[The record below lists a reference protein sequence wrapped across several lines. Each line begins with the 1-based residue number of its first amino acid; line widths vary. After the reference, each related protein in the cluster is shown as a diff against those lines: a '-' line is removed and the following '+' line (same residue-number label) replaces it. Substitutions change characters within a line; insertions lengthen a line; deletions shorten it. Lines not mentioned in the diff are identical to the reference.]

1 MALARGR
8 AVHRR
13 RGAKFVF
20 GALALVVCLGVV
32 TVARAGN
39 IQKLLVGATA
49 HLIAK
54 SVPDK
59 FKNPAPQGPVATP
72 ITVLVMGTEAPLGY
86 DGQNLTDSMMV
97 VSYNPTTDT
106 VSLLSIP
113 RDLWVDIPGEGYQ
126 RINTAYENGGVARA
140 ELAVEQWVGVP
151 VEYFAIVNYTS
162 FTDLVNAVGCVEIDV
177 PKTIHDPTYP
187 APNEKGYIDLTIPA
201 GEQCMNGT
209 TALEYIR
216 ERHDL
221 PLGDLSR
228 EADQQQMLLALKGAL
243 LQPKNLLKLPTIVH
257 DVFGLVQTNYPYAD
271 AVNIAEKVLNMPS
284 SSLREAV
291 PGDCPTSAEET
302 QDPALCNAVTAWVTP
317 GKADVLIPN
326 EGDMH
331 TLVHETFPYLM
342 QDMAEASVQVYN
354 GTDQSGLADYY
365 TAVLQG
371 MGVTTKTAAD
381 APAALG
387 GATATSTVVYV
398 NSHLLHTPP
407 IEAYILAQS
416 LGAPVVSRALPG
428 SAGID
433 IVLGASFPH
442 WQVPTQPA
450 SLAGPGIG

>member
-1 MALARGR
+1 M
-8 AVHRR
+8 V
-13 RGAKFVF
+13 V
-20 GALALVVCLGVV
+20 ALVGVV
-32 TVARAGN
+32 TVARAGGVK
-39 IQKLLVGATA
+39 KLLLGVTA
-49 HLIAK
+49 RVIAK
-54 SVPDK
+54 TLPDK
-59 FKNPAPQGPVATP
+59 TKNPAPHGPVAAP

-106 VSLLSIP
+106 VSLLSVP

-126 RINTAYENGGVARA
+126 RINTAYEDGGVARA

-162 FTDLVNAVGCVEIDV
+162 FTDLVNAVGCVEINV
-177 PKTIHDPTYP
+177 PEAIHDPSYP

-228 EADQQQMLLALKGAL
+228 EADQQQMLLALKSAL
-243 LQPKNLLKLPTIVH
+243 LQPKNLLKLPTVMH

-284 SSLREAV
+284 SSVRHAV
-291 PGDCPTSAEET
+291 PGDCTTSAQEQ
-302 QDPALCNAVTAWVTP
+302 QDLALCGAVRSWVTP

-326 EGDMH
+326 ESDMH
-331 TLVHETFPYLM
+331 ALVKETLPYLM

-371 MGVTTKTAAD
+371 MGVTTETPAD
-381 APAALG
+381 APASLG
-387 GATATSTVVYV
+387 GSSVTSSVVYV
-398 NSHLLHTPP
+398 NSNVLRSPP
-407 IEAYILAQS
+407 LEAYILAQS
-416 LGAPVVSRALPG
+416 LSAQVVTRALAG
-428 SAGID
+428 SAGMD
-433 IVLGASFPH
+433 IVLGSSFPK
-442 WQVPTQPA
+442 WQVPVQPT
-450 SLAGPGIG
+450 SLAGPGGG